1 MAYPAPSRAPVSI
14 HRSCYWNDSCAYA
27 YHADAVR
34 HFFTDL
40 LWGTMST
47 SNEFSP
53 GDARLRPGPG
63 PMIAGTPQPGSPS
76 GPISTGAES
85 DAKAMASQAKE
96 EARRVAD
103 QVEQE
108 VRDRGEQIRDRVE
121 AKADEGRSR
130 AAETSDALAA
140 AFRAA
145 GDSLRDRHEDRLG
158 HLTEELAEQ
167 VERFSGYLRDNDM
180 RGLVGDL
187 EDVAR
192 RNPTGFL
199 GSTLAAGLMAGRFLR
214 ASDSDARD
222 DSRRMDR
229 PGPTDHRPPSHR
241 EFGASPA
248 ADTTSSR
255 GFTSPESPTRDYA
268 AGETSR
274 RESEGDSTFNR
285 GGFQ

>member
-1 MAYPAPSRAPVSI
+1 MTI
-14 HRSCYWNDSCAYA
+14 
-27 YHADAVR
+27 
-34 HFFTDL
+34 
-40 LWGTMST
+40 
-47 SNEFSP
+47 SNESGP
-53 GDARLRPGPG
+53 GDTGLRPGPG
-63 PMIAGTPQPGSPS
+63 PMIAGAQATHSSPAAAA
-76 GPISTGAES
+76 GLETDTRP
-85 DAKAMASQAKE
+85 MATQARD

-103 QVEQE
+103 QVEHE
-108 VRDRGEQIRDRVE
+108 VRERGEQIRDRVE

-130 AAETSDALAA
+130 AAETTDALAA

-199 GSTLAAGLMAGRFLR
+199 GSTLAAGLLAGRFLR
-214 ASDSDARD
+214 ASGSESRD
-222 DSRRMDR
+222 DTHRTHAAGSPDY
-229 PGPTDHRPPSHR
+229 RPPSHR
-241 EFGASPA
+241 EFGAAPPPDAPSGRRAGISDTPA
-248 ADTTSSR
+248 
-255 GFTSPESPTRDYA
+255 RDFA
-268 AGETSR
+268 AGESPSR
-274 RESEGDSTFNR
+274 GTDGDTTFNR